1 MNEQRIEKIRAA
13 LTQALSPA
21 HLDIT
26 DESHLHAGH
35 PGARDGRGHFR
46 VKIIADAFSGLNRVQ
61 RHQKVYQA
69 VGDLMK
75 TDVHALVI
83 KASTNLESEGS

>member
-1 MNEQRIEKIRAA
+1 MNARRIELIRSA
-13 LTQALSPA
+13 LTEALAPA
-21 HLDIT
+21 RLDIT

-46 VKIIADAFSGLNRVQ
+46 VEIISDAFAGLNRVQ

-69 VGDLMK
+69 VGSLMQ
-75 TDVHALVI
+75 TDVHALSI
-83 KASTNLESEGS
+83 KAWTSSED

>member
-1 MNEQRIEKIRAA
+1 MNERRIEQLRDA
-13 LTQALSPA
+13 LTEALAPER
-21 HLDIT
+21 LEVT

-46 VKIIADAFSGLNRVQ
+46 VDIVSDAFSGLNRVQ

-75 TDVHALVI
+75 TDVHALAI
-83 KASTNLESEGS
+83 KA

>member
-1 MNEQRIEKIRAA
+1 MNERRIEQLRDA
-13 LTQALSPA
+13 LTEALAPER
-21 HLDIT
+21 LEVT

-46 VKIIADAFSGLNRVQ
+46 VDIVSDAFSGLNRVQ

-75 TDVHALVI
+75 TDVHALAI
-83 KASTNLESEGS
+83 KASTNSEQA

>member
-1 MNEQRIEKIRAA
+1 MNERRIEQLRYA
-13 LTQALSPA
+13 LTEALAPER
-21 HLDIT
+21 LEVT

-46 VKIIADAFSGLNRVQ
+46 VDIVSDAFSGLNRVQ

-75 TDVHALVI
+75 TDVHALAI
-83 KASTNLESEGS
+83 KARASSEISS

>member
-1 MNEQRIEKIRAA
+1 MNARRIELIRSA
-13 LTQALSPA
+13 LTEALAPA
-21 HLDIT
+21 RLDIT

-46 VKIIADAFSGLNRVQ
+46 VEIVSDAFAGLNRVQ

-69 VGDLMK
+69 VGSLMQ
-75 TDVHALVI
+75 TDVHALSI
-83 KASTNLESEGS
+83 KAWTSSED